1 MDLFL
6 DALRAEG
13 PAADRASAMD
23 LYGWLIGDWELEVS
37 EFLEDG
43 TTLTRPGEWHF
54 GWVLEGRAI
63 QDVWIVPPRGQR
75 GLSAAPASSE
85 RYGTT
90 LRVYDPGSG
99 TWQILWTEPVTQLY
113 LRQVGRRQGADIV
126 QDGQLPDGR
135 LMRWSFSEIT
145 ADSFVWRSQ
154 VSADAG
160 ATWRMNVEFRA
171 RRVGA
176 LA

>member
-1 MDLFL
+1 MDGFL
-6 DALRAEG
+6 DALRADG

-23 LYGWLIGDWELEVS
+23 LYGWLIGDRALEVS

-54 GWVLEGRAI
+54 GWVLDGRAI
-63 QDVWIVPPRGQR
+63 QDVWIVPPRAHR
-75 GLSAAPASSE
+75 GLEAAATSSE

-90 LRVYDPGSG
+90 LRVYDPGSE
-99 TWQILWTEPVTQLY
+99 TWQILWTEPVTQLC

-126 QDGQLPDGR
+126 QDGRMPDGR
-135 LMRWSFSEIT
+135 LIRWSFSEIT
-145 ADSFVWRSQ
+145 RESFAWRSQ
-154 VSADAG
+154 MSADEG
-160 ATWRMNVEFRA
+160 ASWRMNVAFTA
-171 RRVGA
+171 RRTAA